1 MGRTAQVLGRQD
13 DAARYRALFERI
25 RAAFVRE
32 FVTPAGRVG
41 ENTRTAYVLALQ
53 FDLLPDPMRAP
64 AAERLAR
71 EVRECGHLT
80 TGFTGTPYLCH
91 VLSRYGYLKE
101 A

>member
-1 MGRTAQVLGRQD
+1 
-13 DAARYRALFERI
+13 
-25 RAAFVRE
+25 
-32 FVTPAGRVG
+32 
-41 ENTRTAYVLALQ
+41 
-53 FDLLPDPMRAP
+53 MRAP

-71 EVRECGHLT
+71 EVRERGHLT